1 MKRYSITYCD
11 VSKTEFRS
19 SDFFPVFFPEQT
31 LFFLFSTM
39 AQYLFESCINS
50 VGPYC
55 TKMHERINSKVV
67 VVDVGV
73 HSKALNKLV
82 DVVPTSMDDDD
93 DNDDDDN
100 DDDVDVDG
108 GGPVP
113 N

>member
-1 MKRYSITYCD
+1 
-11 VSKTEFRS
+11 
-19 SDFFPVFFPEQT
+19 
-31 LFFLFSTM
+31 M

-50 VGPYC
+50 VSKMGPYC
-55 TKMHERINSKVV
+55 TKMHNV

-73 HSKALNKLV
+73 HWKALNKLV

-93 DNDDDDN
+93 DDDN
-100 DDDVDVDG
+100 EDDVGVDG